1 MVNIE
6 NLGLTPFEIGVLIL
20 GTVLVLGIFILY
32 LKGEKGR
39 DESSAYSDRFA
50 EATDYLAKA
59 QSELA
64 VRLQTLNESQ
74 IAGQNGLGER
84 LQAQERALSK
94 ALDERLSDVSKK
106 LGDGLNNHAQQTHV
120 TMSALQE
127 RLAVI
132 DVAQKNLTE
141 LSSRVVTL
149 QDILANKQARG
160 AFGEIQLNDL
170 VVNALPPS
178 AYSFQTK
185 MPNGKIVDCLLQLP
199 NPPGS
204 IAIDSKFPLE
214 SFEALHNA
222 SDETARIQAGR
233 AFSADILKHV
243 KDIAEKYIIPGE
255 TAESALM
262 FLPSEAV
269 YAELHSNFRN
279 VVEESYRRR
288 VWIVSPTTLMATLN
302 TVRAVL
308 KDAQMREQAGLIQK
322 EVEIMMSDVS
332 RLSGRVDNLQ
342 KHFDQANRD
351 VEQIQTSAEKVLKR
365 GDKIRNVELEE
376 DGPAEALEPPAPL
389 EETANVAAFKEL
401 G

>member
-1 MVNIE
+1 MVNIDAW
-6 NLGLTPFEIGVLIL
+6 GLTPFEISVLAL
-20 GTVLVLGIFILY
+20 GTVLVVGLFILY
-32 LKGEKGR
+32 RKGEKSRG
-39 DESSAYSDRFA
+39 ETAHQSARMA

-64 VRLQTLNESQ
+64 VRLQALGENQ
-74 IAGQNGLGER
+74 IAAQNGLGER

-94 ALDERLSDVSKK
+94 ALDERLSDVSKR
-106 LGDGLNNHAQQTHV
+106 LGDGLTDHAQRTHV

-132 DVAQKNLTE
+132 DAAQKNLTE

-170 VVNALPPS
+170 VVNALPPT
-178 AYSFQTK
+178 AYEFQASLS
-185 MPNGKIVDCLLQLP
+185 NGKRADCLLKLP

-204 IAIDSKFPLE
+204 IVIDSKFPLE
-214 SFEALHNA
+214 SFEALQNA
-222 SDETARIQAGR
+222 QDDAAKVQAGR
-233 AFSADILKHV
+233 TFSADILKHV
-243 KDIAEKYIIPGE
+243 KDIAEKYVIPGE

-269 YAELHSNFRN
+269 YAELHASFRN
-279 VVEESYRRR
+279 VVEESFKRR

-322 EVEIMMSDVS
+322 EVETMMTDVS
-332 RLSGRVDNLQ
+332 RLTGRVDNLQ
-342 KHFDQANRD
+342 RHFDQAAKD
-351 VEQIQTSAEKVLKR
+351 IEQIQTSADKVMKR
-365 GDKIRNVELEE
+365 GEKIRNVELEE
-376 DGPAEALEPPAPL
+376 DGPAEALEPPAPMD
-389 EETANVAAFKEL
+389 NVTEFK
-401 G
+401 GQV

>member
-1 MVNIE
+1 MVNIDAW
-6 NLGLTPFEIGVLIL
+6 GLTPFEISVLAL
-20 GTVLVLGIFILY
+20 GTVLVVGLFILY
-32 LKGEKGR
+32 FKGEKGR
-39 DESSAYSDRFA
+39 GETAHQSERLA

-64 VRLQTLNESQ
+64 VRLQALSENQ
-74 IAGQNGLGER
+74 IAAQNGLGER

-94 ALDERLSDVSKK
+94 TLDDRLADVGKR
-106 LGDGLNNHAQQTHV
+106 LGDGLTDHAQRTHV

-132 DVAQKNLTE
+132 DAAQKNLTE

-178 AYSFQTK
+178 AYEFQASLS
-185 MPNGKIVDCLLQLP
+185 NGKRADCLLKLP

-204 IAIDSKFPLE
+204 IVIDSKFPLE

-222 SDETARIQAGR
+222 ADDAARVQAGR
-233 AFSADILKHV
+233 TFSADILKHV
-243 KDIAEKYIIPGE
+243 KDIAEKYVIPGE

-269 YAELHSNFRN
+269 YAELHASFRN
-279 VVEESYRRR
+279 VVEESFKRR

-322 EVEIMMSDVS
+322 EVEMMMTDVS
-332 RLSGRVDNLQ
+332 RLNGRVDNLQ
-342 KHFDQANRD
+342 KHFDQATRD
-351 VEQIQTSAEKVLKR
+351 IEQIQTSADKVLKR
-365 GDKIRNVELEE
+365 GEKIRNVELEE
-376 DGPAEALEPPAPL
+376 DSPAEALEPPAPL
-389 EETANVAAFKEL
+389 DNVTEL
-401 G
+401 KGQA